1 MYQYMCFLIVASS
14 VFFFQFFM
22 YILIM
27 TLFVYDYFEM
37 VLLNAEDRDLSS
49 SLY

>member
-1 MYQYMCFLIVASS
+1 MYQYICFLIVASS
-14 VFFFQFFM
+14 VFFQFFM